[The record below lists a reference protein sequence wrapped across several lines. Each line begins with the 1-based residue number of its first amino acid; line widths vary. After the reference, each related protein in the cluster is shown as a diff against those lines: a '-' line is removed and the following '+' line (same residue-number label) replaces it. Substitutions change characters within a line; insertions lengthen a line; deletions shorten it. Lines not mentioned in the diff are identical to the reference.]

1 MAKNFLN
8 NTVRT
13 KSSLFTGHIWP
24 DDQFSDSGQEKCPV
38 SLLQPLEDRVGA
50 WHVASPS
57 EQTPLRMPPTAHT
70 PSLPVTLLPVAEVD
84 RAGESREDS
93 WREHELLLSWK
104 KLQCSKDPKS
114 LLVLQ
119 KGLHGAYSSL
129 LRGQHRGSGL
139 AAAFLGSLLAFYFP
153 FSPPLI
159 CLAPHYTLKG
169 GVAHG
174 LSLALK
180 SDSVWTLYLLA
191 H

>member
-1 MAKNFLN
+1 M
-8 NTVRT
+8 
-13 KSSLFTGHIWP
+13 
-24 DDQFSDSGQEKCPV
+24 FSTTLYGRNQAFSQDTS
-38 SLLQPLEDRVGA
+38 D
-50 WHVASPS
+50 
-57 EQTPLRMPPTAHT
+57 QTPSSRTQVRRSALFLCWNPWRTEWGHGMWLPLQSRPPWGCPPTAHT

-93 WREHELLLSWK
+93 WRERELLLSWK
-104 KLQCSKDPKS
+104 KLSLHCSKDPKS

-153 FSPPLI
+153 FSPPLV

-174 LSLALK
+174 LGLALK